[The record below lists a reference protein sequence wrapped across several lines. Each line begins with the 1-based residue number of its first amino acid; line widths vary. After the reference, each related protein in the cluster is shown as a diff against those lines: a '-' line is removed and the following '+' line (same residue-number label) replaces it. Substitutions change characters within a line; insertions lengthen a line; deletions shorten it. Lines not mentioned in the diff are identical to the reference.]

1 VQGTFPACAGHLRR
15 AGSAR
20 AGDAGNGNVRRDW
33 KPREKSTMERRVSQ
47 VKLSICIPTYNRAAF
62 LEKSL
67 AYFVDLYQFS
77 YKYEIIISDNASTD
91 DTRDVAERFIAKG
104 LPIRYLRQ
112 AENYGSGANVVSAF
126 SRATGEYV
134 LYLADDD
141 ILINEGMREAIRYLD
156 LNPEVTACYAPWYT
170 HDEVEERDD
179 PPFYIVDKDTK
190 FKKRASEE
198 VFDFL
203 CERHVFPEIG
213 IYRASALRSAWVPRN
228 FAYWA
233 FAYLAHFLE
242 QGAVAFLRKPFY
254 RQVTR
259 SKIARDRPQAGHAD
273 VLTAW
278 DSYRGGLEY
287 FLYSGAKRGA
297 VRLTPERRA
306 YLDAQVRDFT
316 MLRMTVALRM
326 WLAKKD
332 YIRAYEL
339 YTRLMLGGFEHH
351 PELQRSKGVL
361 PLMVALQTV
370 MWHTNAV
377 AEIDRLVL
385 HGVEDHGA
393 IEELLRDLGLRS
405 HIAVVPG
412 TTELTPDEIART
424 AVFVTADSDRKHYLR
439 KGHLPNL
446 VVSESDILNHVL
458 L

>member
-1 VQGTFPACAGHLRR
+1 
-15 AGSAR
+15 
-20 AGDAGNGNVRRDW
+20 
-33 KPREKSTMERRVSQ
+33 MSQ

-62 LEKSL
+62 LEKAL
-67 AYFVDLYQFS
+67 GYFVELYQFS

-91 DTRDVAERFIAKG
+91 DTRGVVERFIAKG

-141 ILINEGMREAIRYLD
+141 ILINDGMREAIRYLD

-179 PPFYIVDKDTK
+179 APFYTVDKDTK
-190 FKKRASEE
+190 FKKRTFEE

-203 CERHVFPEIG
+203 MDRHVFPEIG
-213 IYRASALRSAWVPRN
+213 IYRTSALRSAWVPRN

-233 FAYLAHFLE
+233 FSYLAHFLD
-242 QGAVAFLRKPFY
+242 QGAVAFLKTPFY
-254 RQVTR
+254 RQVIR

-273 VLTAW
+273 VMTAW
-278 DSYRGGLEY
+278 DNYRGGLEY
-287 FLYSGAKRGA
+287 FVYSGVRRGA
-297 VRLTPERRA
+297 VRITSDRRL
-306 YLDAQVRDFT
+306 YLDTRIREFT

-326 WLAKKD
+326 WILKKD

-339 YTRLMLGGFEHH
+339 YARLMLAGFEHH
-351 PELQRSKGVL
+351 PELQQSKGML

-385 HGVEDHGA
+385 HGVSDHDA
-393 IEELLRDLGLRS
+393 IEQLLRELGLRRE
-405 HIAVVPG
+405 IAVVPP
-412 TTELTPDEIART
+412 TTQLTSQEIART
-424 AVFVTADSDRKHYLR
+424 AVFVTADNDRKHYLR
-439 KGHLPNL
+439 RGHLPNL
-446 VVSESDILNHVL
+446 VVSESDILSHVL
-458 L
+458 I

>member
-1 VQGTFPACAGHLRR
+1 
-15 AGSAR
+15 
-20 AGDAGNGNVRRDW
+20 
-33 KPREKSTMERRVSQ
+33 MSQ

-62 LEKSL
+62 LEKAL
-67 AYFVDLYQFS
+67 DYFVNLYQFA
-77 YKYEIIISDNASTD
+77 YKYEIVISDNASTD
-91 DTRDVAERFIAKG
+91 DTGEVVARFIAKG

-112 AENYGSGANVVSAF
+112 AENYGSGANAVSAF

-141 ILINEGMREAIRYLD
+141 ILINDGMREAIRYLD

-179 PPFYIVDKDTK
+179 PPFYSVDRDTR
-190 FKKRASEE
+190 FKKREFES

-203 CERHVFPEIG
+203 VERHVFPEIG
-213 IYRASALRSAWVPRN
+213 IYRTSALRSAWVPRN

-233 FAYLAHFLE
+233 FAYLAHFLD
-242 QGAVAFLRKPFY
+242 QGAVAFLSKPFY

-287 FLYSGAKRGA
+287 FLYTGAKRGA
-297 VRLTPERRA
+297 VRITPDRRA
-306 YLDAQVRDFT
+306 YLDAQVKDFT
-316 MLRMTVALRM
+316 MVRMTVALRM
-326 WLAKKD
+326 WIYKKD

-339 YTRLMLGGFEHH
+339 YTRLMLAGFEHH
-351 PELQRSKGVL
+351 PDVQRAKAVL

-385 HGVEDHGA
+385 HGVDDRSA
-393 IEELLRDLGLRS
+393 IEELLRDLGLRRE
-405 HIAVVPG
+405 IAVVPD
-412 TTELTPDEIART
+412 TTQLTPEEIART

-446 VVSESDILNHVL
+446 VVSEGDILSHVL

>member
-1 VQGTFPACAGHLRR
+1 
-15 AGSAR
+15 
-20 AGDAGNGNVRRDW
+20 
-33 KPREKSTMERRVSQ
+33 MERRVSQ

-62 LEKSL
+62 LEKAL
-67 AYFVDLYQFS
+67 GYFVNLYQFS

-91 DTRDVAERFIAKG
+91 DTREVVDRFIAEG

-112 AENYGSGANVVSAF
+112 SENFGSGANVVSAF
-126 SRATGEYV
+126 SRAQGEYV

-141 ILINEGMREAIRYLD
+141 VLINDGMRDAIRYLD

-170 HDEVEERDD
+170 HDEVEERDHT
-179 PPFYIVDKDTK
+179 PFYSVDKDTK
-190 FKKRASEE
+190 FRKREFE
-198 VFDFL
+198 PVFDFL
-203 CERHVFPEIG
+203 VERHVFPEIG
-213 IYRASALRSAWVPRN
+213 IYRTSALRSAWVPRH

-242 QGAVAFLRKPFY
+242 QGAVAFLKKPFY
-254 RQVTR
+254 RQVVR

-297 VRLTPERRA
+297 VKLTPDRRL
-306 YLDAQVRDFT
+306 YLDAQVKDFT
-316 MLRMTVALRM
+316 MVRMSVALRM
-326 WLAKKD
+326 WIMKRD

-339 YTRLMLGGFEHH
+339 YARLMLAGFEHH
-351 PELQRSKGVL
+351 PDVQQARPVL

-370 MWHTNAV
+370 MWHTNSV

-385 HGVEDHGA
+385 HGVDDHNA
-393 IEELLRDLGLRS
+393 IEELLRELGLRS
-405 HIAVVPG
+405 EITVVPQ
-412 TTELTPDEIART
+412 TTQLTPDEIART
-424 AVFVTADSDRKHYLR
+424 AVFVTADSDRKHYIR

-446 VVSESDILNHVL
+446 VISEGDILSHVL
-458 L
+458 I